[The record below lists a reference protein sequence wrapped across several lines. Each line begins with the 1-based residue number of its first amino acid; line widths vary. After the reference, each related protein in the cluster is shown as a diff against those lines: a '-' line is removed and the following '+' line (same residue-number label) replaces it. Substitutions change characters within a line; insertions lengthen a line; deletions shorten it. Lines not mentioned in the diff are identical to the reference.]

1 LKSFARIIRKLEQQL
16 NCGADMTNQPSDHQ
30 RRLAGAAG
38 VFGALLF
45 FAGDMLFYG
54 HLGPGAGFH
63 EGMLATV
70 RNASLARLFAGGLV
84 GPVAACLCIVG
95 FWHVYL
101 NVRPPAARVGQVM
114 LAAFFVLMVFGSA
127 IHTLWS
133 AKGLAIKYCYG
144 NDDAGCHALMQAIN
158 SYWNLAYNIGAVPGY
173 AGALL
178 LIALVLF
185 GKTWYPKWTILA
197 NPAALMLL
205 SPLAGRAPAPFGA
218 ILAGG
223 FTNITIAI
231 FFLVSLW
238 TTWTRPETAMN

>member
-1 LKSFARIIRKLEQQL
+1 MDFGGRMNTQISQQK
-16 NCGADMTNQPSDHQ
+16 

-38 VFGALLF
+38 VLGALLF

-54 HLGPGAGFH
+54 HLGSGAGFH
-63 EGMLATV
+63 EGMIVTV
-70 RNASLARLFAGGLV
+70 TNASLARLFVGGLV

-95 FWHVYL
+95 FWHVCL
-101 NVRPPAARVGQVM
+101 NVRPSASRIGQVM
-114 LAAFFVLMVFGSA
+114 LASFFVLMVFGSA
-127 IHTLWS
+127 VHTLWT
-133 AKGLAIKYCYG
+133 AKGLALKYCYG
-144 NDDAGCHALMQAIN
+144 GDDAGCRALVQAIN

-185 GKTWYPKWTILA
+185 GKTWYPKWTVLT

-205 SPLAGRAPAPFGA
+205 SPLANRAAAPFGA

-223 FTNITIAI
+223 FTNLTIAI

-238 TTWTRPETAMN
+238 TTWTRPETAIN

>member
-1 LKSFARIIRKLEQQL
+1 VELVNMQISQQ
-16 NCGADMTNQPSDHQ
+16 N

-38 VFGALLF
+38 VLGALLF

-70 RNASLARLFAGGLV
+70 TNASLARLFAGGLV
-84 GPVAACLCIVG
+84 GPVAACLCIIG

-101 NVRPPAARVGQVM
+101 NVRPSAARMGQVM
-114 LAAFFVLMVFGSA
+114 LAAFFALMVFGSA
-127 IHTLWS
+127 IHTLWT

-144 NDDAGCHALMQAIN
+144 DDDLGCRSVMQATN

-173 AGALL
+173 VGALL

-185 GKTWYPKWTILA
+185 GKTWYPRWTVLA

-223 FTNITIAI
+223 FTNLAIAI

>member
-1 LKSFARIIRKLEQQL
+1 MNAH
-16 NCGADMTNQPSDHQ
+16 PSDHH
-30 RRLAGAAG
+30 RRLAGVAG
-38 VFGALLF
+38 LLGALLF

-54 HLGPGAGFH
+54 HLGAGEGFH

-101 NVRPPAARVGQVM
+101 NVRPPAARIGQLM
-114 LAAFFVLMVFGSA
+114 FAAFFILMVFGSA
-127 IHTLWS
+127 IHTLWT

-144 NDDAGCHALMQAIN
+144 NDDAGCHALMQGIN

-185 GKTWYPKWTILA
+185 GKTWYPKWTVLA

-205 SPLAGRAPAPFGA
+205 SPLAGKAPAPFGA

-223 FTNITIAI
+223 FTNLAIAI

-238 TTWTRPETAMN
+238 TTWTRPEELAATTLRQGTASAVL